1 MIRKLAVL
9 GCMFILSGCST
20 FLPVVPEFPTAPKTL
35 KEDCDQLNTLKD
47 DAKLSDVMI
56 TITEN
61 YMKFHECKRK
71 NKAWNEWYDE
81 QKRIYEKSTKK

>member
-1 MIRKLAVL
+1 MNKILALCCAFV
-9 GCMFILSGCST
+9 LSGCSY
-20 FLPVVPEFPTAPKTL
+20 FVPVVPKFPTAPATL

-56 TITEN
+56 TITQN

-71 NKAWNEWYDE
+71 NKAWVEWYDE
-81 QKRIYEKSTKK
+81 QKRIYEESTKK